1 VSKWITL
8 TLVAALALAS
18 GALEAQKKEAP
29 LSGGNGTLYIGT
41 YAGNVLILDEA
52 TEKVVGEIKLKTG
65 IPRSL
70 ALSEDRSKFL
80 VLDAMLQK
88 MEVIDI
94 ATRAT
99 LDTFTL
105 SEGHTRTR
113 IRSFAA
119 DPLNRFLILLTR
131 AATKQIDRWEIG
143 PSTLLQYDLAAK
155 KVMRTIPWPDGEERE
170 FVNIRF
176 SPDGK
181 LMYFFSE
188 DVLIYETTNF
198 TQVDKWELSRPIETG
213 AGRIDFSA
221 VDDFNDEK
229 GYFTGIFTMQD
240 PVQKRRLMGVGR
252 VNLAARDVDFFTIG
266 PQERVSFTLAPD
278 RKKGYGLVQQIGRY
292 EFWTF
297 DLEKRKLQSRM
308 EFRGRPRMELKVST
322 NGKLLYVYE
331 AGNTIDLYE
340 AATYKY
346 LRTITLNADTTTDMY
361 VMPARPRTTN

>member
-1 VSKWITL
+1 MTRIALAVTL
-8 TLVAALALAS
+8 AAALAVGVS
-18 GALEAQKKEAP
+18 AQKKGQP
-29 LSGGNGTLYIGT
+29 LAGGNGTLYIGT

-70 ALSEDRSKFL
+70 ALSEDRTKFL

-88 MEVIDI
+88 MEIIDI
-94 ATRAT
+94 ATRTT

-105 SEGHTRTR
+105 SEGATRTR
-113 IRSFAA
+113 IRSFAT
-119 DPLNRFLILLTR
+119 DPLNRFMVLLTR
-131 AATKQIDRWEIG
+131 AATKQVDRWTIG
-143 PSTLLQYDLAAK
+143 PSTLLQYDLAAR
-155 KVMRTIPWPDGEERE
+155 KVVRTIPWPDGEERE

-188 DVLIYETTNF
+188 DVVIYETTNF
-198 TQVDKWELSRPIETG
+198 TQVDKWELSRPLETG

-221 VDDFNDEK
+221 VDDFNDER
-229 GYFTGIFTMQD
+229 GYFTGIFSMQD
-240 PVQKRRLMGVGR
+240 PVQKRRLMGIGR
-252 VNLAARDVDFFTIG
+252 VNLAAREVDFFTIG

-297 DLEKRKLQSRM
+297 DLENRKLHSRV
-308 EFRGRPRMELKVST
+308 EFRGRPRMELKVSS

-331 AGNTIDLYE
+331 AGNTIDIYE

-346 LRTITLNADTTTDMY
+346 LRTITLDADTTTDMY
-361 VMPARPRTTN
+361 VMPARRSTSD